1 MNASSS
7 TRQKLVIAVDGPS
20 GSGKSSV
27 SREAAKRLGFN
38 FLDTGAMY
46 RMMTL
51 FLSKNNIQAETEIND
66 ILDRCEFNFDISI
79 NPDEIRFQINGEDVS
94 KTIRLEEI
102 SNKVSYY
109 AAIQDIRNHLVK
121 LQRKLIDNSSKSIVI
136 EGRDIGSV
144 VVPNADLKIF
154 ITANEEIRAQRRAKE
169 LNSVVEKVLN
179 DQKIRD
185 EKDSNRK
192 ISPLLKPQDCIELD
206 TSKLSFE
213 DSVRKFIEIVE
224 NV

>member
-1 MNASSS
+1 MNASNA

-27 SREAAKRLGFN
+27 SREAAKRLNFN

-46 RMMTL
+46 RMITL
-51 FLSKNNIQAETEIND
+51 YLTTRSIENESDINNSLESNEV
-66 ILDRCEFNFDISI
+66 NFDVSI
-79 NPDEIRFQINGEDVS
+79 DPAEIRFSINGQDVS
-94 KTIRLEEI
+94 KTIRSEEI
-102 SNKVSYY
+102 SSKVSFY
-109 AAIQDIRNHLVK
+109 ASLQEIRNYLVK
-121 LQRKLIDNSSKSIVI
+121 TQRKLIENSDKSIVI

-154 ITANEEIRAQRRAKE
+154 ITASEEIRAQRRAKE
-169 LNSVVEKVLN
+169 LNSGVEKVLN

-185 EKDSNRK
+185 QKDSNRK
-192 ISPLLKPQDCIELD
+192 ISPLIKPQDSIELD
-206 TSKLSFE
+206 TSELTFE
-213 DSVRKFIEIVE
+213 DSVNKFIGLVK

>member
-1 MNASSS
+1 MNASNA

-27 SREAAKRLGFN
+27 SREAAKRLNFN

-46 RMMTL
+46 RMLTL
-51 FLSKNNIQAETEIND
+51 YLTTRSIENESDINK
-66 ILDRCEFNFDISI
+66 ILESNEVYFDVSI
-79 NPDEIRFQINGEDVS
+79 DPAEIRFSINGQDVS
-94 KTIRLEEI
+94 KTIRSEEI
-102 SNKVSYY
+102 SSKVSFY
-109 AAIQDIRNHLVK
+109 ASLQEIRNYLVK
-121 LQRKLIDNSSKSIVI
+121 TQRKLIENSDKSIVI

-154 ITANEEIRAQRRAKE
+154 ITASEEIRAQRRAKE
-169 LNSVVEKVLN
+169 LNSGVDKVLN

-185 EKDSNRK
+185 QKDSNRK
-192 ISPLLKPQDCIELD
+192 ISPLIKPQDSIELD
-206 TSKLSFE
+206 TSELTFE
-213 DSVRKFIEIVE
+213 DSVTKFIGLVK

>member
-1 MNASSS
+1 MNASNA

-27 SREAAKRLGFN
+27 SREAAKRLNFN

-46 RMMTL
+46 RMITL
-51 FLSKNNIQAETEIND
+51 YLTTRSIENESDINNILESNEV
-66 ILDRCEFNFDISI
+66 NFDVSI
-79 NPDEIRFQINGEDVS
+79 DPAEIRFSINGQDVS
-94 KTIRLEEI
+94 KTIRSEEI
-102 SNKVSYY
+102 SSKVSFY
-109 AAIQDIRNHLVK
+109 ASLQEIRNYLVK
-121 LQRKLIDNSSKSIVI
+121 TQRKLIENSDKSIVI

-154 ITANEEIRAQRRAKE
+154 ITASEEIRAQRRAKE
-169 LNSVVEKVLN
+169 LNSGVEKVLN

-185 EKDSNRK
+185 QKDSNRK
-192 ISPLLKPQDCIELD
+192 ISPLIKPQDSIELD
-206 TSKLSFE
+206 TSELTFE
-213 DSVRKFIEIVE
+213 DSVTKFIGLVK

>member
-66 ILDRCEFNFDISI
+66 ILDRSEFNFDISI

-109 AAIQDIRNHLVK
+109 AAIQEIRNHLVK

>member
-66 ILDRCEFNFDISI
+66 ILDRSEFNFDISI
-79 NPDEIRFQINGEDVS
+79 NPDEIRFQINGEDV
-94 KTIRLEEI
+94 
-102 SNKVSYY
+102 
-109 AAIQDIRNHLVK
+109 
-121 LQRKLIDNSSKSIVI
+121 
-136 EGRDIGSV
+136 
-144 VVPNADLKIF
+144 
-154 ITANEEIRAQRRAKE
+154 
-169 LNSVVEKVLN
+169 
-179 DQKIRD
+179 
-185 EKDSNRK
+185 
-192 ISPLLKPQDCIELD
+192 
-206 TSKLSFE
+206 
-213 DSVRKFIEIVE
+213 
-224 NV
+224 

>member
-1 MNASSS
+1 MNASNA

-27 SREAAKRLGFN
+27 SREAAKRLNFN

-46 RMMTL
+46 RMITL
-51 FLSKNNIQAETEIND
+51 YLTTRSIENESDINNILESND
-66 ILDRCEFNFDISI
+66 LNFDVSIDPAEIHFSI
-79 NPDEIRFQINGEDVS
+79 NGQDVS
-94 KTIRLEEI
+94 KTIRSEEI
-102 SNKVSYY
+102 SSKVSFY
-109 AAIQDIRNHLVK
+109 ASLQEIRNYLVK
-121 LQRKLIDNSSKSIVI
+121 TQRKLIENSDKSIVI

-154 ITANEEIRAQRRAKE
+154 ITASEEIRAQRRAKE
-169 LNSVVEKVLN
+169 LNSGVEKVLN

-185 EKDSNRK
+185 QKDSNRK
-192 ISPLLKPQDCIELD
+192 ISPLIKPQDSIELD
-206 TSKLSFE
+206 TSELTFE
-213 DSVRKFIEIVE
+213 DSVTKFIGLVK

>member
-51 FLSKNNIQAETEIND
+51 FLSERHIQDEKEIHK
-66 ILDRCEFNFDISI
+66 ILESSDLNFDISI
-79 NPDEIRFQINGEDVS
+79 NPDETRFRIDGEDVS
-94 KTIRLEEI
+94 KTIRHEEI
-102 SNKVSYY
+102 SNKVSFY
-109 AAIQDIRNHLVK
+109 AAIQAIRNHLVK
-121 LQRKLIDNSSKSIVI
+121 LQRKLINDSNKSIVI

-144 VVPNADLKIF
+144 VVPNAELKIF

-169 LNSVVEKVLN
+169 LNSGVEKVLI

-192 ISPLLKPQDCIELD
+192 ISPLLKPEDSIELD
-206 TSKLSFE
+206 TSNLSFE
-213 DSVRKFIEIVE
+213 ESVNKFIEIVE
-224 NV
+224 ND